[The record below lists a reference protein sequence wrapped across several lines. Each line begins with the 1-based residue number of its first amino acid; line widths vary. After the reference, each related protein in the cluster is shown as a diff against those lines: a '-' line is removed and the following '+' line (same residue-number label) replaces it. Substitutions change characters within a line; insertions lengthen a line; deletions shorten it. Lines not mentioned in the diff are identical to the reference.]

1 MKAIE
6 FNTKIED
13 VSFINIPKT
22 FQKEF
27 IDSENKNVRV
37 IVLVEEK
44 EYQEER
50 LFKSMTVDNFLK
62 GYSESDSIYDQ
73 E

>member
-1 MKAIE
+1 MFVDFK
-6 FNTKIED
+6 
-13 VSFINIPKT
+13 INIPKT